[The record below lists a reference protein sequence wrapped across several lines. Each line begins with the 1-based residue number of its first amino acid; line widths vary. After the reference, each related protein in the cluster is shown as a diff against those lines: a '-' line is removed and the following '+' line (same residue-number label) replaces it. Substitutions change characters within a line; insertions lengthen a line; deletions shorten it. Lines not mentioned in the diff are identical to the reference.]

1 MTKISVIIPVYN
13 IEEYLDKCIQSI
25 LLQNFSEYEVIL
37 VDDGSTDKSGKICD
51 EYSQKYSQIKVIHQ
65 ANKGLGGA
73 RNTGI
78 EAACGEYLLFVD
90 SDDSVKENMFS
101 FLYNTAFENDSDMV
115 LFGMDYIDEDGKI
128 IETKRPLD
136 SGIRNICSDER
147 MEIFSVNPYAWN
159 KLYRRELF
167 IKNNIRYPERMW
179 YEDLCVTPKIILCA
193 DRLTLTDKVFYNYL
207 QRKSSIMHVKN
218 TDRNS
223 DMLAVVTDVLNFY
236 RKEGAFD
243 RYYQQLC
250 FMTVMHMMVL
260 CTLRVASDDI
270 YHPLLKQFYNFT
282 YENFPDFKKNS
293 YVKENLTFRHKII
306 FTFSKR
312 KMYRMVKLLDRLNKL
327 R

>member
-13 IEEYLDKCIQSI
+13 VEEYLDKCIQSI

-37 VDDGSTDKSGKICD
+37 VDDGSTDGSAEICD
-51 EYSQKYSQIKVIHQ
+51 KYSRKYTQIKVIHQ
-65 ANKGLGGA
+65 DNKGLGGA

-101 FLYNTAFENDSDMV
+101 FLCNTAFENDSDMV

-128 IETKRPLD
+128 IETKRPLG